1 MTNFVK
7 KNKIMYLTSH
17 FLSHKH
23 KYRLATMRV
32 IWYHGTA
39 QKKKRMKAIL
49 ALEDGTVY
57 EGSAIGATGTATG
70 AVCFNTA
77 VAGYQELI
85 TDPASR
91 GLIPVMTYPLIGNYG
106 VCEADNESA
115 RPQANAII
123 VSELARLH
131 SNWHSTEDMGTWMSA
146 NGLVG
151 IAGIDCRAVA
161 THIRDNGTMR
171 GCVTTELSADEAV
184 AAAKAAPALEGT
196 ELVSSVSTAE
206 TYVWQG
212 ESRAWK
218 LPNKTAGDMSNY
230 CELPAA
236 TGKMVV
242 YDFGVTRS
250 TLATL
255 RRHGFE
261 CTVVPAGT
269 SAENVLSMGADAV
282 FLSGGPGD
290 PAPLTAI
297 SAEIAKLVGK
307 LPIVGTGIGHQL
319 LAMAFGGKTRKLSFG
334 HHGANQPVK
343 DERIGHVL
351 ITTQNEDFTVVA
363 DSLPSELQVIQT
375 NMNDN
380 TVAALRHTTLPIF
393 TVQYQPSDIP
403 GPKGA
408 DSYYTEITKM
418 IQAAK
423 A

>member
-1 MTNFVK
+1 
-7 KNKIMYLTSH
+7 
-17 FLSHKH
+17 
-23 KYRLATMRV
+23 
-32 IWYHGTA
+32 
-39 QKKKRMKAIL
+39 MKAIL
-49 ALEDGTVY
+49 ALEDGTIF
-57 EGSAIGATGTATG
+57 EGSSIGATGTATG
-70 AVCFNTA
+70 MVCFNTA

-91 GLIPVMTYPLIGNYG
+91 GQIPVMAYPLIGNYG
-106 VCEADNESA
+106 ISEMDNESA
-115 RPQANAII
+115 CPQASAL
-123 VSELARLH
+123 VVTELARLH
-131 SNWHSTEDMGTWMSA
+131 CNWNSTEDMGSWMQRF
-146 NGLVG
+146 NMVG
-151 IAGIDCRAVA
+151 IEGVDCRAIA

-171 GCVTTELSADEAV
+171 GCVTTELSAEEAV
-184 AAAKAAPALEGT
+184 AAAKAAAPIEGT
-196 ELVSSVSTAE
+196 ELVSSVTTAE
-206 TYVWQG
+206 TYLWEG

-218 LPNKTAGDMSNY
+218 LPNKTAGDMTNY

-236 TGKMVV
+236 TAKMVV

-250 TLATL
+250 TLGTL

-261 CTVVPAGT
+261 CTVVNANTPA
-269 SAENVLSMGADAV
+269 AEVLAMQPDAV

-290 PAPLTAI
+290 AAPLTAI
-297 SAEIAKLVGK
+297 SAEIAKLIGQ

-319 LAMAFGGKTRKLSFG
+319 LAMAFGGKTQKLPFG

-351 ITTQNEDFTVVA
+351 ITTQNEDFTVEKN
-363 DSLPSELQVIQT
+363 SLPAELEVIQT

-380 TVAALRHTTLPIF
+380 TVAALRHKTLPIF
-393 TVQYQPSDIP
+393 TVQYQPSDIA

>member
-1 MTNFVK
+1 M
-7 KNKIMYLTSH
+7 
-17 FLSHKH
+17 SHKH
-23 KYRLATMRV
+23 KYSLATKRL

-70 AVCFNTA
+70 EVCFNTA
-77 VAGYQELI
+77 VAGYQEFL
-85 TDPASR
+85 TDPATR

-106 VCEADNESA
+106 ICEEDNESS
-115 RPQANAII
+115 RPQANALI
-123 VSELARLH
+123 VTELARLH
-131 SNWHSTEDMGTWMSA
+131 SNWRANEDMGSWMSRH
-146 NGLVG
+146 GMVG
-151 IAGIDCRAVA
+151 IEGIDCRAVA

-171 GCVTTELSADEAV
+171 GCVTTELSAEEAI
-184 AAAKAAPALEGT
+184 AAAKAAPAALGT
-196 ELVSSVSTAE
+196 ELVSSVTTKES
-206 TYVWQG
+206 YLWQG
-212 ESRAWK
+212 ESREWK

-242 YDFGVTRS
+242 YDFGVSYS

-261 CTVVPAGT
+261 CTVVPAT
-269 SAENVLSMGADAV
+269 TTAESVLAMEADAV

-297 SAEIAKLVGK
+297 SAEMAKLVGK

-319 LAMAFGGKTRKLSFG
+319 LAMAFGGKTSKLTFG

-351 ITTQNEDFTVVA
+351 ITTQNEDYTVVA
-363 DSLPSELQVIQT
+363 DSLPSELEVIQT

-380 TVAALRHTTLPIF
+380 TVAALRHKSYPIF